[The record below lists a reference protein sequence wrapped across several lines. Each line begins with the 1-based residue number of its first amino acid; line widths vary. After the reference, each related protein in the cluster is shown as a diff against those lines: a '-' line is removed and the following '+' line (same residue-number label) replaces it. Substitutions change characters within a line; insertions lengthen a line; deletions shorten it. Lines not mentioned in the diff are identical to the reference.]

1 MIKHI
6 TPRSRLIILKN
17 LIYYNIIFRALLLI
31 LNSILLKNKIKNYK
45 KDMDKVSKINWG
57 S

>member
-31 LNSILLKNKIKNYK
+31 LNSILLTNKIKNYK